1 MAVTFPAPPVG
12 CKLRGLVPKLNLGK
26 ALLLLV
32 AGAITAA
39 QAQTPASKP
48 LSERVVAYEIDGRFD
63 AQKMV
68 LEGTETLTYHNL
80 TGQPL
85 DTFPFHLY
93 LNAFQPTSTFMREVR
108 RDSSD
113 FEWKDKYSASI
124 KIKSLEV
131 VGFGDLTSQMRF
143 IAPDDGNAED
153 RTVFEVKLPRTIAPG
168 DSVQFKIAFV
178 DHFGEVFAR
187 TGYKRD
193 FIMGAQWFPKVGVWW
208 HSKWNC
214 HQFHSSTEFF
224 ADFGTFDVKLTLPQ
238 NEIVGASGEEIS
250 AVNNKDGTKTVTFRG
265 EDIHDFAWTAQ
276 PGYRVVEDSFTG
288 SMGPVRIRM
297 LMQPG
302 HMNSAPRYMQA
313 LKGTMDLFDRWY
325 GPYPYKQITV
335 VDPPHGGDRAGGME
349 YPQLFTGDTAWYLPK
364 GLRLPEDVVEHEF
377 AHQYWYGMVAT
388 NEFEEAWLD
397 EGINSYTE
405 GKIMTKLYGPHAFVD
420 LAGGTIGMHDLERYQ
435 YRNAAD
441 KDPMSKAAYDY
452 MSFSSYGNITYGKTA
467 TVLTTLEK
475 VIGEDTMQR
484 ALRTYFERYRFKHPT
499 GEDFLNTVE
508 EVSGQNLRWYYDQAV
523 FGTKVLDYEISRVR
537 SDRVDWYR
545 ENPAKE
551 EKGKTV
557 YRSEVLVH
565 RNGDFTF
572 PLEVL
577 IKFDDGEQVR
587 EHWDGQDRW
596 VRYTYQKKAK
606 VISAE
611 VDPEH
616 AIWLDKD
623 FFNNSYAEEDIG
635 KGARSKLVT
644 YWMFFTQ
651 LLAQCLAWLV

>member
-1 MAVTFPAPPVG
+1 M
-12 CKLRGLVPKLNLGK
+12 GK
-26 ALLLLV
+26 FALLVLAVFAVGL
-32 AGAITAA
+32 APAT
-39 QAQTPASKP
+39 AQTTSPGKP
-48 LSERVVAYEIDGRFD
+48 LSERVVGYQIDARFD
-63 AQKMV
+63 AQKFV
-68 LEGTETLTYHNL
+68 LKGSETLTYRNL

-113 FEWKDKYSASI
+113 FEWKDKYAASI
-124 KIKSLEV
+124 KIESLEV
-131 VGFGDLTSQMRF
+131 VGIGDLTSQMRF
-143 IAPDDGNAED
+143 IAPDDGNPDD
-153 RTVFEVKLPRTIAPG
+153 RTVFEVKLPHTIPPG
-168 DSVQFKIAFV
+168 ESVEFKIAFV
-178 DHFGEVFAR
+178 DYFGEVFAR

-193 FIMGAQWFPKVGVWW
+193 FIMGAQWFPKAGVWW
-208 HSKWNC
+208 HGKWNC

-224 ADFGTFDVKLTLPQ
+224 ADFGTFDVRLTLPQ
-238 NEIVGASGEEIS
+238 NEIVGASGEELS
-250 AVNNKDGTKTVTFRG
+250 SVNNADGTKTLTFHG

-288 SMGPVRIRM
+288 SMGAVKIRM

-335 VDPPHGGDRAGGME
+335 VDPPHGGDRAAGME
-349 YPQLFTGDTAWYLPK
+349 YPQLFTAETAWYVPK

-405 GKIMTKLYGPHAFVD
+405 GKIMTKLYGPHAFAD

-435 YRNAAD
+435 YRGAAD
-441 KDPMSKAAYDY
+441 KDPMAKAAYNY
-452 MSFSSYGNITYGKTA
+452 MSFGSYGDITYGKTA

-475 VIGEDTMQR
+475 IVGEETMQR

-499 GEDFLNTVE
+499 GEDFLKTVE

-537 SDRVDWYR
+537 SDRVDWYQK
-545 ENPAKE
+545 NSAKE

-557 YRSEVLVH
+557 YRSEVLAH
-565 RNGDFTF
+565 RKGDFIF
-572 PLEVL
+572 PVDVL
-577 IKFDDGEQVR
+577 IKFDDGGQVR

-616 AIWLDKD
+616 AVWLDKD
-623 FFNNSYAEEDIG
+623 FFNNSYAQEDIG
-635 KGARSKLVT
+635 KGARSKLMT
-644 YWMFFTQ
+644 YWLFFTQ